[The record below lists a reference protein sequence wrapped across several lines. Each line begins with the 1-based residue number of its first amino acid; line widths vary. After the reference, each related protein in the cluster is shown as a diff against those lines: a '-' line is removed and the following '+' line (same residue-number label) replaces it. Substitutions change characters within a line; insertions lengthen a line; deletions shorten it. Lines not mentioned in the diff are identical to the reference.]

1 MKKIVLCLVVLSSLF
16 LSQQSVFE
24 VVFPGNEV
32 PKWFSCCRDLKE
44 RSECEVAVEIPPN
57 FKWSKT
63 GLALCAAVEIKQ
75 NRSGNCCLI
84 ARVYMD
90 EECSH
95 EHAVYFD
102 SKERSQLTCGCIIPF
117 HTMIAK
123 TRSGLPPYKF
133 QVSFELT
140 IKGSVFFES
149 CGVHLVIK
157 DDLPVPKTK
166 FFLNHC
172 LQM

>member
-1 MKKIVLCLVVLSSLF
+1 MRFQSGSAVV
-16 LSQQSVFE
+16 
-24 VVFPGNEV
+24 GI
-32 PKWFSCCRDLKE
+32 LKE
-44 RSECEVAVEIPPN
+44 RSECEVSVEIPPN

-75 NRSGNCCLI
+75 NSSGNCCLI

-102 SKERSQLTCGCIIPF
+102 SKEESAHLWLYYIPF

-123 TRSGLPPYKF
+123 TRSGLSPYKCK
-133 QVSFELT
+133 VSFDLT
-140 IKGSVFFES
+140 IKGSVFF
-149 CGVHLVIK
+149 
-157 DDLPVPKTK
+157 
-166 FFLNHC
+166 
-172 LQM
+172 